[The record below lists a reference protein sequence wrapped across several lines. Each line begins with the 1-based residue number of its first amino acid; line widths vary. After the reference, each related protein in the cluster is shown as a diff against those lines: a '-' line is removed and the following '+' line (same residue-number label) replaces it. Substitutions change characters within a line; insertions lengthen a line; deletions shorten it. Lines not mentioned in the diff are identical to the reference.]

1 MRLKDMLNAKY
12 FLQKHGLKGSGE
24 TSTGGY
30 SLRIKSN
37 GKVSF
42 DSLIQ
47 RVVEMTGRTTKG
59 DVQQVMDS
67 LLKILFDD
75 LATGRIVE
83 FGPLSLNLSIQGSV
97 GDINSGYDPANHT
110 LTINAR
116 VNRKFRDDL
125 LRNVTLERVEA
136 NDTSPLLRSVTNT
149 SKNLENQLM
158 PHDLVQV
165 RGKNLKIGNSEE
177 EGIFLLNLTDN
188 LSFKVQ
194 DVGMNSANTLIFKT
208 PDSVTKGVYKILV
221 KSKIT
226 GKLKEGSLEEQIEV
240 AA

>member
-1 MRLKDMLNAKY
+1 MKPNAKY
-12 FLQKHGLKGSGE
+12 FLQKHSFKGSGDN
-24 TSTGGY
+24 STGGY
-30 SLRIKSN
+30 SLRIKSS

-42 DSLIQ
+42 DALIQ
-47 RVVEMTGRTTKG
+47 RVVEVTGRTTKG
-59 DVQQVMDS
+59 DVEQVMDA
-67 LLKILFDD
+67 LLKLLSDD
-75 LATGRIVE
+75 LATGRIVD
-83 FGPLSLNLSIQGSV
+83 FGPLSLNLGIQGGV
-97 GDINSGYDPANHT
+97 DNINSGYDSALHT
-110 LTINAR
+110 LKINVR

>member
-1 MRLKDMLNAKY
+1 
-12 FLQKHGLKGSGE
+12 
-24 TSTGGY
+24 
-30 SLRIKSN
+30 
-37 GKVSF
+37 
-42 DSLIQ
+42 
-47 RVVEMTGRTTKG
+47 
-59 DVQQVMDS
+59 
-67 LLKILFDD
+67 
-75 LATGRIVE
+75 
-83 FGPLSLNLSIQGSV
+83 
-97 GDINSGYDPANHT
+97 
-110 LTINAR
+110 
-116 VNRKFRDDL
+116 
-125 LRNVTLERVEA
+125 
-136 NDTSPLLRSVTNT
+136 
-149 SKNLENQLM
+149 M

-208 PDSVTKGVYKILV
+208 PDSVTKGIYKILV